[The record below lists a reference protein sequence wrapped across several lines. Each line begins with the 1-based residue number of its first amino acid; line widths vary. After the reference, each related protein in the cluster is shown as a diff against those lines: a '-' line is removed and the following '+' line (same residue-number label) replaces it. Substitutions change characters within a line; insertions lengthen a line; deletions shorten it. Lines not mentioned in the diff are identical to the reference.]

1 MKDSPS
7 AAPEVPSYD
16 FVVIG
21 GGSAGYAAA
30 RTAAGLGL
38 KTALVE
44 GGREIGGLCILHGCM
59 PSKTLIE
66 SSNRFVTLRR
76 AREFGLRAED
86 IRAVGPEM
94 LARKQRLVGEFADY
108 RRQQLKEG
116 EFDFIRGLARFTGEH
131 RLAIT
136 PVEEAGVE
144 FTAPPPEIEARTFL
158 IATGSKVAEVPVPGL
173 KEAGYLTSD
182 DVLALADFPKSAV
195 ILGAGAIGLE
205 AAHYLAGLGSEVS
218 VVQRGGYVLREA
230 DTDVAGALEQAL
242 TRQGVSFR
250 CGAHLLRVEAN
261 PGGEK
266 RVWFECGG
274 GTHSVAAQEIIF
286 ALGRQ
291 PCTDRLDVG
300 RAGVEL
306 TKKGGVRT
314 GPDQRSSRRHIF
326 AAGDV
331 CGPYEIVHIAVQ
343 QAELAARNA
352 ARHLGRLAG
361 PPEEVD
367 LRLKL
372 FVLFTEPQVAMVG
385 MGEREARETG
395 RDCVA
400 ATHPF
405 ADHGKSIVMGETDGF
420 VKLVADRATGEIVG
434 GAVVGP
440 EGAELIHEI
449 TVAMAFRAT
458 AAQLAAVPHYHP
470 TLSEIWTYP
479 AEELAGL
486 PGNAIPA
493 SEENERKR

>member
-1 MKDSPS
+1 MKASPPTDP
-7 AAPEVPSYD
+7 AVPSYD

-30 RTAAGLGL
+30 RTASGLGL
-38 KTALVE
+38 KTALIE

-76 AREFGLRAED
+76 AREFGLRAEEV
-86 IRAVGPEM
+86 RAVGPEIQ
-94 LARKQRLVGEFADY
+94 ARKQRLVGEFAAY
-108 RRQQLKEG
+108 RRQQLEQG
-116 EFDFIRGLARFTGEH
+116 NFEFIRGLAHFVGEH
-131 RLAIT
+131 RLAIV
-136 PVEEAGVE
+136 PVAGQDE
-144 FTAPPPEIEARTFL
+144 LLAPPPEIEARTFL
-158 IATGSKVAEVPVPGL
+158 IATGSRVADVPVPGL
-173 KEAGYLTSD
+173 RETGYLTSD
-182 DVLALADFPKSAV
+182 EVLELEDFPKSAV

-205 AAHYLAGLGSEVS
+205 AAHYLAGLGAEVS
-218 VVQRGGYVLREA
+218 VIQRGQHVLRDA
-230 DTDVAGALEQAL
+230 DPDVAGALEQAL
-242 TRQGVSFR
+242 GRQGVRFYT
-250 CGAHLLRVEAN
+250 GASLLRAEAE

-266 RVWFECGG
+266 RVWFDCGG
-274 GTHSVAAQEIIF
+274 SVHSVAAHEIIF

-291 PCTDRLDVG
+291 PCTERLDVN

-314 GPDQRSSRRHIF
+314 GPDQRSSRKHIF

-343 QAELAARNA
+343 QAEVAARNA
-352 ARHLGRLAG
+352 ARCLGKLQG
-361 PPEEVD
+361 EPEEID

-385 MGEREARETG
+385 LSEREAREAG

-400 ATHPF
+400 ATYPF

-434 GAVVGP
+434 GSVVGP
-440 EGAELIHEI
+440 EGAELIHEV

-458 AAQLAAVPHYHP
+458 AAQLAAIPHYHP

-479 AEELAGL
+479 AEELAGR
-486 PGNAIPA
+486 A
-493 SEENERKR
+493 